1 MRERVGDRAELRIH
15 DVEKPLDF
23 IDDALFDEVA
33 CALMLHQAPCF
44 LAVRLLRP

>member
-1 MRERVGDRAELRIH
+1 MTWRSRWH
-15 DVEKPLDF
+15 DVEKPLDC
-23 IDDALFDEVA
+23 IDDASFDGVV